1 MQMEPTLSP
10 EENQDKL
17 EQTGEEKTTTSTS
30 EKEEKKEASKPDP
43 APTPSLEI
51 AIDQLALED
60 FAGAMEKVLKND
72 QWMKLGQLVRD
83 LQQSFDS
90 QFLKVLQTK
99 KAEFIEEGGNE
110 IDFYFAPD
118 YKKNFSALLKE
129 YKQKKGK
136 HFKELEASQKA
147 NLNRKKEIIEEIKS
161 LIDQSEHNNSS
172 YRQFKNLQEAFH
184 NTGLVPRNE
193 ANNIW
198 QTYKFH
204 VERFYD
210 FLHLNRDLRDA
221 DFKHNY
227 TEKLK
232 IIERAEA
239 LAKETDVIS
248 SIRELNVLHRLW
260 KNDLG
265 PVAKEHREDLWNRFQ
280 TATKAIHHLKNEY
293 NKNIDSIHSDN
304 LVLKDKLLNDIA
316 AVIESAPA
324 NHNAWQNAIK
334 KVHGLKEQF
343 HSVGRVPKNENKR
356 LWNTFRELSR
366 EFNQAKNIF
375 YKEQKSQEKQFIEA
389 KKALIQE
396 VATILDDPNW
406 RDYVGR
412 MKAVQ
417 TDWKKTGRI
426 SRKLSNKLWEE
437 FKALTNLYFA
447 RIKNK
452 VEALSAEDQAKL
464 ASQTNFVE
472 QVLKTEAPTTP
483 KKLETFIN
491 EQVEQWQGL
500 NPEASS
506 PAQRKLM
513 QHLVGLWDA
522 SSLSAKEKASQKFAT
537 QLSLIKND
545 AEALN
550 KEHASQKKKIDE
562 IATEL
567 IQLQNNLQFFS
578 NSSSDN
584 PVVVEVNNKI
594 ELLSNQKE
602 ALSEKANAIKSFIRS
617 LKKQEEA
624 ENQKKKKAGT
634 HGAKTNYHPY
644 CFYYDHYYHYHYH
657 YHRLN

>member
-10 EENQDKL
+10 EENQDKI

-30 EKEEKKEASKPDP
+30 EKEEKKEESKPDP

-60 FAGAMEKVLKND
+60 FAGAMEKVLKNE

-280 TATKAIHHLKNEY
+280 AATKAIHHLKNEY
-293 NKNIDSIHSDN
+293 NKNIDSIHSEN

-437 FKALTNLYFA
+437 FKALTNLYFD
-447 RIKNK
+447 RLKNK
-452 VEALSAEDQAKL
+452 VEALSAADQAQL
-464 ASQTNFVE
+464 ASQNNFVE
-472 QVLKTEAPTTP
+472 ALLKTEAPTTP
-483 KKLETFIN
+483 KKLEYFID
-491 EQVEQWQGL
+491 EQAEQWLSL
-500 NPEASS
+500 NPQPNS
-506 PAQRKLM
+506 PAQKKLI
-513 QHLVGLWDA
+513 QHLVQLWEA
-522 SSLSAKEKASQKFAT
+522 TSLSAKDKATQKFNT
-537 QLSLIKND
+537 QLALIKND
-545 AEALN
+545 EAGLN
-550 KEHASQKKKIDE
+550 KEHTFLKKKIDE
-562 IATEL
+562 INTEL

-578 NSSSDN
+578 SSSNDN
-584 PVVVEVNNKI
+584 PVVVEVTTKI
-594 ELLSNQKE
+594 EKLSTQKE
-602 ALSEKANAIKSFIRS
+602 AFEEKTNAIKSLKRS
-617 LKKQEEA
+617 LKKKQQAEEESDQEELST
-624 ENQKKKKAGT
+624 E
-634 HGAKTNYHPY
+634 
-644 CFYYDHYYHYHYH
+644 D
-657 YHRLN
+657 

>member
-1 MQMEPTLSP
+1 MQMEPTMSP
-10 EENQDKL
+10 EENLNSTENQ
-17 EQTGEEKTTTSTS
+17 GEEKTPSVEENIS
-30 EKEEKKEASKPDP
+30 PPEKEEEVKPEEGEVKQAQTSQEEEEMVEKKVEAAFTINLD
-43 APTPSLEI
+43 E
-51 AIDQLALED
+51 LALEEYPAVMD
-60 FAGAMEKVLKND
+60 KILKSD
-72 QWMKLGQLVRD
+72 QWMKLGTQVREI
-83 LQQSFDS
+83 QASFE
-90 QFLKVLQTK
+90 K
-99 KAEFIEEGGNE
+99 KFQKEVQEKKETFIAEGGNE
-110 IDFYFAPD
+110 IDFYFAPE
-118 YKKNFSALLKE
+118 YKKNFSFALRE
-129 YKQKKGK
+129 YKNKKGQ
-136 HFKELEASQKA
+136 HFKEIEANQKA
-147 NLNRKKEIIEEIKS
+147 NLNRKKEIIEEIKQ
-161 LIDQSEHNNSS
+161 LIDQSEHNSTS
-172 YRQFKNLQEAFH
+172 YKQFKNLQEAFH
-184 NTGLVPRNE
+184 ATGQVPRAE
-193 ANNIW
+193 SNNIW

-210 FLHLNRDLRDA
+210 FLHLNRDLREA

-232 IIERAEA
+232 IIERAEE
-239 LAKETDVIS
+239 LAKQTDVIAS
-248 SIRELNVLHRLW
+248 MRELNNLHRLW

-265 PVAKEHREDLWNRFQ
+265 PVAHEHRDDLWNRFQ
-280 TATKAIHHLKNEY
+280 AATKAIHHLKNEY
-293 NKNIDSIHSDN
+293 NKNIDSIQEDN
-304 LVLKDKLLNDIA
+304 LAIKNGVLNEIKELLENKP
-316 AVIESAPA
+316 E

-334 KVHGLKEQF
+334 KVNSLKEKF
-343 HSVGRVPKNENKR
+343 HAVGRVPKNENKR
-356 LWNTFRELSR
+356 LWNSFRELSR
-366 EFNQAKNIF
+366 QFNHEKNHF
-375 YKEQKSQEKQFIEA
+375 YKQQKTEEKAFVDA
-389 KKALIQE
+389 KRALIDE
-396 VATILDDPNW
+396 VKAILDDPNY
-406 RDYVGR
+406 RDHINR
-412 MKAVQ
+412 MKAIQ
-417 TDWKKTGRI
+417 NDWKKTGRI
-426 SRKLSNKLWEE
+426 SRRLSNKLWEE
-437 FKALTNLYFA
+437 FKALTNLYFD

-624 ENQKKKKAGT
+624 DAVEDAEENEEE
-634 HGAKTNYHPY
+634 
-644 CFYYDHYYHYHYH
+644 
-657 YHRLN
+657 

>member
-17 EQTGEEKTTTSTS
+17 EQTGEEKTSTPTT
-30 EKEEKKEASKPDP
+30 EKVGQENTAETKVASKPP
-43 APTPSLEI
+43 ATPSLEI
-51 AIDQLALED
+51 AIDQLALEE
-60 FAGAMEKVLKND
+60 FPSALEKVLKND

-83 LQQSFDS
+83 LQQQFDA
-90 QFLKVLQTK
+90 QFLKLLQEK
-99 KAEFIEEGGNE
+99 KAEFIADGGNE

-118 YKKNFSALLKE
+118 YKKSFSNLLRE

-136 HFKELEASQKA
+136 HFKEIEANQKA

-184 NTGLVPRNE
+184 NTGQVPRNE

-239 LAKETDVIS
+239 LAQKPDVIA

-265 PVAKEHREDLWNRFQ
+265 PVAKEHREELWNRFQ
-280 TATKAIHHLKNEY
+280 TATKAIHQLKNEY
-293 NKNIDSIHSDN
+293 NKNIDSIQSEN
-304 LVLKDKLLNDIA
+304 LAQKDRLLNEIA
-316 AVIESAPA
+316 AVIETAPD

-334 KVHGLKEQF
+334 KVNALKEQF
-343 HSVGRVPKNENKR
+343 HAVGRVQKSENKR

-366 EFNQAKNIF
+366 TFNQAKNLF
-375 YKEQKSQEKQFIEA
+375 YKEQKSQEKQYVEA

-406 RDYVGR
+406 RDHVGR
-412 MKAVQ
+412 MKSVQ

-437 FKALTNLYFA
+437 FKALTNLYFD
-447 RIKNK
+447 RLKNK
-452 VEALSAEDQAKL
+452 TEALSAADQAQL
-464 ASQTNFVE
+464 ASQNNFVE
-472 QVLKTEAPTTP
+472 ALLKTEAPSTP
-483 KKLETFIN
+483 KKLENFIY
-491 EQVEQWQGL
+491 EQAAQWLSL
-500 NPEASS
+500 NPQPNS
-506 PAQRKLM
+506 PIQKKLI
-513 QHLVGLWDA
+513 QHLVQLWDA
-522 SSLSAKEKASQKFAT
+522 TSLSAKDKAVQKFNT
-537 QLSLIKND
+537 QLALIKND
-545 AEALN
+545 TNGLN
-550 KEHASQKKKIDE
+550 KEHSALKKKMDE
-562 IATEL
+562 INTEL

-578 NSSSDN
+578 SSSNEN
-584 PVVVEVNNKI
+584 PVVQEVTTKI
-594 ELLSNQKE
+594 EKLSAQKE
-602 ALSEKANAIKSFIRS
+602 ALEEKTNAIKALKRS
-617 LKKQEEA
+617 LKKQQEA
-624 ENQKKKKAGT
+624 EEVKEETDSQEE
-634 HGAKTNYHPY
+634 
-644 CFYYDHYYHYHYH
+644 
-657 YHRLN
+657 

>member
-10 EENQDKL
+10 EENQGKL

-30 EKEEKKEASKPDP
+30 EKEEKKEESKPDP
-43 APTPSLEI
+43 APKPSLEI

-280 TATKAIHHLKNEY
+280 AATKAIHHLKNEY
-293 NKNIDSIHSDN
+293 NKNIDSIHSEN

-437 FKALTNLYFA
+437 FKALTNLYFD
-447 RIKNK
+447 RLKNK
-452 VEALSAEDQAKL
+452 VEALSAADQAQL
-464 ASQTNFVE
+464 ASQNNFVE
-472 QVLKTEAPTTP
+472 ALLKTEAPTTP
-483 KKLETFIN
+483 KKLENFID
-491 EQVEQWQGL
+491 EQAEQWLSL
-500 NPEASS
+500 NPRPNS
-506 PAQRKLM
+506 PAQKKLI
-513 QHLVGLWDA
+513 QHLVQLWEA
-522 SSLSAKEKASQKFAT
+522 TSLSAKDKATQKFNT
-537 QLSLIKND
+537 QLALIKND
-545 AEALN
+545 EAGLN
-550 KEHASQKKKIDE
+550 KEHTFLKKKIDE
-562 IATEL
+562 INTEL

-578 NSSSDN
+578 SSSNDN
-584 PVVVEVNNKI
+584 PVVVEVTTKI
-594 ELLSNQKE
+594 EKLSTQKE
-602 ALSEKANAIKSFIRS
+602 AFEEKTNAIKSLKRS
-617 LKKQEEA
+617 LKKKQQAEEESTETTE
-624 ENQKKKKAGT
+624 ENE
-634 HGAKTNYHPY
+634 
-644 CFYYDHYYHYHYH
+644 D
-657 YHRLN
+657 

>member
-10 EENQDKL
+10 EENQGKL

-51 AIDQLALED
+51 VIDQLALED
-60 FAGAMEKVLKND
+60 FAGAMEKVLKNE

-280 TATKAIHHLKNEY
+280 AATKAIHHLKNEY
-293 NKNIDSIHSDN
+293 NKNIDSIHSEN
-304 LVLKDKLLNDIA
+304 LVIKDKLLNDIA

-412 MKAVQ
+412 MKTVQ

-437 FKALTNLYFA
+437 FKALTNLYFD
-447 RIKNK
+447 RLKNK
-452 VEALSAEDQAKL
+452 VEALSAADQAQL
-464 ASQTNFVE
+464 ASQNNFVE
-472 QVLKTEAPTTP
+472 ALLKTEAPTTP
-483 KKLETFIN
+483 KKLENFID
-491 EQVEQWQGL
+491 EQAEQWLSL
-500 NPEASS
+500 NPRPNS
-506 PAQRKLM
+506 PAQKKLI
-513 QHLVGLWDA
+513 QHLVQLWEA
-522 SSLSAKEKASQKFAT
+522 TSLSAKDKATQKFNT
-537 QLSLIKND
+537 QLALIKND
-545 AEALN
+545 EAGLN
-550 KEHASQKKKIDE
+550 KEHTFLKKKIDE
-562 IATEL
+562 INTEL

-578 NSSSDN
+578 SSSNDN
-584 PVVVEVNNKI
+584 PVVVEVTTKI
-594 ELLSNQKE
+594 EKLSAQKE
-602 ALSEKANAIKSFIRS
+602 AFEEKTNAIKSLKRN
-617 LKKQEEA
+617 LKKQQQAEE
-624 ENQKKKKAGT
+624 ESDQEELST
-634 HGAKTNYHPY
+634 E
-644 CFYYDHYYHYHYH
+644 D
-657 YHRLN
+657 

>member
-30 EKEEKKEASKPDP
+30 EKEEKKEALEEKEASKPET
-43 APTPSLEI
+43 APIPSLEI
-51 AIDQLALED
+51 AIDQLTLED

-110 IDFYFAPD
+110 IDFYFAPE
-118 YKKNFSALLKE
+118 YKKNFSALLKD

-239 LAKETDVIS
+239 LAKQTDVIS

-280 TATKAIHHLKNEY
+280 AATKVIHHLKNEY
-293 NKNIDSIHSDN
+293 NKNIDSIHSGN

-316 AVIESAPA
+316 AVIQSAPT

-343 HSVGRVPKNENKR
+343 HTAGRVPKNENKR

-396 VATILDDPNW
+396 VATILDNPNW

-437 FKALTNLYFA
+437 FKALTNLYFD
-447 RIKNK
+447 RLKNK
-452 VEALSAEDQAKL
+452 VEALSAADQAQL
-464 ASQTNFVE
+464 ASQNNFVE
-472 QVLKTEAPTTP
+472 ALLKTEAPTTP
-483 KKLETFIN
+483 KKLENFID
-491 EQVEQWQGL
+491 EQAEQWLSL
-500 NPEASS
+500 NPQPNS
-506 PAQRKLM
+506 PAQKKLI
-513 QHLVGLWDA
+513 QHLVQLWEA
-522 SSLSAKEKASQKFAT
+522 TSLSAKDKATHKFNT
-537 QLSLIKND
+537 QLALIKND
-545 AEALN
+545 EAGLN
-550 KEHASQKKKIDE
+550 KEHTFLKKKIDE
-562 IATEL
+562 INTEL

-578 NSSSDN
+578 SSSNDN
-584 PVVVEVNNKI
+584 PVVVEVTSKI
-594 ELLSNQKE
+594 EKLSAQKE
-602 ALSEKANAIKSFIRS
+602 AFEEKTNAIKSLKRS
-617 LKKQEEA
+617 LNKKQQAEE
-624 ENQKKKKAGT
+624 ESDQEELST
-634 HGAKTNYHPY
+634 E
-644 CFYYDHYYHYHYH
+644 D
-657 YHRLN
+657 

>member
-30 EKEEKKEASKPDP
+30 EKEEKKEALEEKEASKPETVP
-43 APTPSLEI
+43 IPSLEI

-110 IDFYFAPD
+110 IDFYFAPE
-118 YKKNFSALLKE
+118 YKKNFSALLKD

-172 YRQFKNLQEAFH
+172 YRKFKNLQEAFH

-239 LAKETDVIS
+239 LAKQTDVIS

-280 TATKAIHHLKNEY
+280 AATKVIHHLKNEY
-293 NKNIDSIHSDN
+293 NKNIDSIHSEN

-316 AVIESAPA
+316 AVIKSAPT

-343 HSVGRVPKNENKR
+343 HTAGRVPKNENKR

-375 YKEQKSQEKQFIEA
+375 YKEQKNQEKQFIEA

-437 FKALTNLYFA
+437 FKALTNLYFD
-447 RIKNK
+447 RLKNK
-452 VEALSAEDQAKL
+452 VEAFSAADQAQL
-464 ASQTNFVE
+464 ASQNNFVE
-472 QVLKTEAPTTP
+472 DLLKAEAPSTP
-483 KKLETFIN
+483 KKLEHFID
-491 EQVEQWQGL
+491 EQAEQWLSL
-500 NPEASS
+500 NPQPNS
-506 PAQRKLM
+506 PAQKKLI
-513 QHLVGLWDA
+513 QHLVQLWEA
-522 SSLSAKEKASQKFAT
+522 TSLSVKDKATQKFNT
-537 QLSLIKND
+537 QLALVKND
-545 AEALN
+545 ETGLN
-550 KEHASQKKKIDE
+550 KEHTFLKKKIDE
-562 IATEL
+562 INTEL

-578 NSSSDN
+578 SSSNDN
-584 PVVVEVNNKI
+584 PVVVEVTSKI
-594 ELLSNQKE
+594 EKLSAQKE
-602 ALSEKANAIKSFIRS
+602 AFEEKTNAIKSLKRS
-617 LKKQEEA
+617 LKKKQQAEEESTETTE
-624 ENQKKKKAGT
+624 ENE
-634 HGAKTNYHPY
+634 
-644 CFYYDHYYHYHYH
+644 D
-657 YHRLN
+657 

>member
-1 MQMEPTLSP
+1 MEPTLSP

-60 FAGAMEKVLKND
+60 FAGAMEKVLKNE

-437 FKALTNLYFA
+437 FKALTNLYFD
-447 RIKNK
+447 RLKNK
-452 VEALSAEDQAKL
+452 VEALSAADQAQL
-464 ASQTNFVE
+464 ASQNNFVE
-472 QVLKTEAPTTP
+472 ALLKTEAPTTP
-483 KKLETFIN
+483 KKLENFID
-491 EQVEQWQGL
+491 EQAEQWLIL
-500 NPEASS
+500 NPRPNS
-506 PAQRKLM
+506 PAQKKLI
-513 QHLVGLWDA
+513 QHLVQLWEA
-522 SSLSAKEKASQKFAT
+522 TSLSAKDKATQKFNT
-537 QLSLIKND
+537 QLALIKND
-545 AEALN
+545 EAGLN
-550 KEHASQKKKIDE
+550 KEHTFLKKKIDE
-562 IATEL
+562 INTEL

-578 NSSSDN
+578 SSSNDN
-584 PVVVEVNNKI
+584 PVVVEVTTKI
-594 ELLSNQKE
+594 EKLSTQKE
-602 ALSEKANAIKSFIRS
+602 AFEEKTKAIKSLKRS
-617 LKKQEEA
+617 LKKKQQAEEESTETTE
-624 ENQKKKKAGT
+624 ENE
-634 HGAKTNYHPY
+634 
-644 CFYYDHYYHYHYH
+644 D
-657 YHRLN
+657 

>member
-1 MQMEPTLSP
+1 MEPTLSP

-60 FAGAMEKVLKND
+60 FAGAMEKVLKNE

-437 FKALTNLYFA
+437 FKALTNLYFD
-447 RIKNK
+447 RLKNK
-452 VEALSAEDQAKL
+452 VEALSAADQAQL
-464 ASQTNFVE
+464 ASQNNFVE
-472 QVLKTEAPTTP
+472 ALLKTEAPTTP
-483 KKLETFIN
+483 KKLENFID
-491 EQVEQWQGL
+491 EQAEQWLSL
-500 NPEASS
+500 NPRPNS
-506 PAQRKLM
+506 PAQKKLI
-513 QHLVGLWDA
+513 QHLVQLWEA
-522 SSLSAKEKASQKFAT
+522 TSLSAKDKATQKFNT
-537 QLSLIKND
+537 QLALIKND
-545 AEALN
+545 EAGLN
-550 KEHASQKKKIDE
+550 KEHTFLKKKIDE
-562 IATEL
+562 INTEL

-578 NSSSDN
+578 SSSNDN
-584 PVVVEVNNKI
+584 PVVVEVTTKI
-594 ELLSNQKE
+594 EKLSTQKE
-602 ALSEKANAIKSFIRS
+602 AFEEKTKAIKSLKRS
-617 LKKQEEA
+617 LKKKQQAEEESTETTE
-624 ENQKKKKAGT
+624 ENE
-634 HGAKTNYHPY
+634 
-644 CFYYDHYYHYHYH
+644 D
-657 YHRLN
+657 

>member
-60 FAGAMEKVLKND
+60 FAGAMEKVLKNE

-437 FKALTNLYFA
+437 FKALTNLYFD
-447 RIKNK
+447 RLKNK
-452 VEALSAEDQAKL
+452 VEALSAADQAQL
-464 ASQTNFVE
+464 ASQNNFVE
-472 QVLKTEAPTTP
+472 ALLKTEAPTTP
-483 KKLETFIN
+483 KKLENFID
-491 EQVEQWQGL
+491 EQAEQWLSL
-500 NPEASS
+500 NPRPNS
-506 PAQRKLM
+506 PAQKKLI
-513 QHLVGLWDA
+513 QHLVQLWEA
-522 SSLSAKEKASQKFAT
+522 TSLSAKDKATQKFNT
-537 QLSLIKND
+537 QLALIKND
-545 AEALN
+545 EAGLN
-550 KEHASQKKKIDE
+550 KEHTFLKKKIDE
-562 IATEL
+562 INTEL

-578 NSSSDN
+578 SSSNDN
-584 PVVVEVNNKI
+584 PVVVEVTTKI
-594 ELLSNQKE
+594 EKLSTQKE
-602 ALSEKANAIKSFIRS
+602 AFEEKTKAIKSLKRS
-617 LKKQEEA
+617 LKKKQQAEEESTETTE
-624 ENQKKKKAGT
+624 ENE
-634 HGAKTNYHPY
+634 
-644 CFYYDHYYHYHYH
+644 D
-657 YHRLN
+657 

>member
-1 MQMEPTLSP
+1 MQMEPTMSP
-10 EENQDKL
+10 EENLNSTENQ
-17 EQTGEEKTTTSTS
+17 GEEKTPSVEENIS
-30 EKEEKKEASKPDP
+30 PPEKEEEVKPVEGEVPPAQTSQEEEEKVEKKDEAAFTINLD
-43 APTPSLEI
+43 E
-51 AIDQLALED
+51 LALEEYPAVMD
-60 FAGAMEKVLKND
+60 KILKSD
-72 QWMKLGQLVRD
+72 QWMKLGTQVREI
-83 LQQSFDS
+83 QASFE
-90 QFLKVLQTK
+90 K
-99 KAEFIEEGGNE
+99 KFQKEVQEKKETFIAEGGNE
-110 IDFYFAPD
+110 IDFYFAPE
-118 YKKNFSALLKE
+118 YKKNFSFALRE
-129 YKQKKGK
+129 YKSKKGQ
-136 HFKELEASQKA
+136 HFKEIEANQKA
-147 NLNRKKEIIEEIKS
+147 NLSRKKEIIEEIKQ
-161 LIDQSEHNNSS
+161 LIDQSEHNSTS
-172 YRQFKNLQEAFH
+172 YKQFKNLQEAFH
-184 NTGLVPRNE
+184 ATGQVPRAE
-193 ANNIW
+193 SNNIW

-210 FLHLNRDLRDA
+210 FLHLNRDLREA

-232 IIERAEA
+232 IIERAEE
-239 LAKETDVIS
+239 LAKQTDVIAS
-248 SIRELNVLHRLW
+248 MRELNNLHRLW

-265 PVAKEHREDLWNRFQ
+265 PVAHEHREDLWNRFQ
-280 TATKAIHHLKNEY
+280 AATKAIHHLKNEY
-293 NKNIDSIHSDN
+293 NKNIDSIQEDN
-304 LVLKDKLLNDIA
+304 LAIKNGVLNEIKELLENKP
-316 AVIESAPA
+316 E

-334 KVHGLKEQF
+334 KVNSLKEKF
-343 HSVGRVPKNENKR
+343 HAVGRVPKNENKR
-356 LWNTFRELSR
+356 LWNSFRELSR
-366 EFNQAKNIF
+366 QFNQEKNHF
-375 YKEQKSQEKQFIEA
+375 YKQQKTEEKAFVDA
-389 KKALIQE
+389 KRALIDE
-396 VATILDDPNW
+396 VKAILDDPNY
-406 RDYVGR
+406 RDHINR
-412 MKAVQ
+412 MKAIQ
-417 TDWKKTGRI
+417 NDWKKTGRI
-426 SRKLSNKLWEE
+426 SRRLSNKLWEE
-437 FKALTNLYFA
+437 FKALTNLYFD

-624 ENQKKKKAGT
+624 DAVEDAEESG
-634 HGAKTNYHPY
+634 
-644 CFYYDHYYHYHYH
+644 DE
-657 YHRLN
+657 

>member
-1 MQMEPTLSP
+1 MQMEPTMSP
-10 EENQDKL
+10 EENLNSTENQ
-17 EQTGEEKTTTSTS
+17 GEEKTPSVEENIS
-30 EKEEKKEASKPDP
+30 PPEKEEEVKPEEVEVKASQTSQEEEEKVETKVEAAFTINLD
-43 APTPSLEI
+43 E
-51 AIDQLALED
+51 LALEEYP
-60 FAGAMEKVLKND
+60 AVMNKILKSD
-72 QWMKLGQLVRD
+72 QWMKLGTQVREI
-83 LQQSFDS
+83 QASFE
-90 QFLKVLQTK
+90 K
-99 KAEFIEEGGNE
+99 KFQKEVQEKKETFIAEGGNE
-110 IDFYFAPD
+110 IDFYFAPE
-118 YKKNFSALLKE
+118 YKKNFSFALRE
-129 YKQKKGK
+129 YKNKKGQ
-136 HFKELEASQKA
+136 HFKEIEANQKA
-147 NLNRKKEIIEEIKS
+147 NLSRKKEIIEEIKQ
-161 LIDQSEHNNSS
+161 LIDQSEHNSTS
-172 YRQFKNLQEAFH
+172 YKQFKNLQEAFH
-184 NTGLVPRNE
+184 ATGQVPRAE
-193 ANNIW
+193 SNNIW

-210 FLHLNRDLRDA
+210 FLHLNRDLREA

-232 IIERAEA
+232 IIERAEE
-239 LAKETDVIS
+239 LAKQTDVIAS
-248 SIRELNVLHRLW
+248 MRELNNLHRLW

-265 PVAKEHREDLWNRFQ
+265 PVAHEHREDLWNRFQ
-280 TATKAIHHLKNEY
+280 AATKAIHHLKNEY
-293 NKNIDSIHSDN
+293 NKNIDSIQEDN
-304 LVLKDKLLNDIA
+304 LAVKNGVLNEIKELLENKP
-316 AVIESAPA
+316 E

-334 KVHGLKEQF
+334 KVNTLKEKF
-343 HSVGRVPKNENKR
+343 HAVGRVPKNENKR
-356 LWNTFRELSR
+356 LWNSFRELSR
-366 EFNQAKNIF
+366 QFNQEKNHF
-375 YKEQKSQEKQFIEA
+375 YKQQKTEEKAFVDA
-389 KKALIQE
+389 KRALIDE
-396 VATILDDPNW
+396 VKAILDDPNY
-406 RDYVGR
+406 RDHINR
-412 MKAVQ
+412 MKAIQ
-417 TDWKKTGRI
+417 NDWKKTGRI
-426 SRKLSNKLWEE
+426 SRRLSNKLWEE
-437 FKALTNLYFA
+437 FKALTNLYFD

-491 EQVEQWQGL
+491 EQVEQWRGL

-522 SSLSAKEKASQKFAT
+522 SSLSAKEKASQKFTT

-624 ENQKKKKAGT
+624 DAVEDAEENEEE
-634 HGAKTNYHPY
+634 
-644 CFYYDHYYHYHYH
+644 
-657 YHRLN
+657 

>member
-1 MQMEPTLSP
+1 MQMEPTMSP
-10 EENQDKL
+10 EENLNSTENQ
-17 EQTGEEKTTTSTS
+17 GEEKTPSVEENIS
-30 EKEEKKEASKPDP
+30 PPEKEEEVKPEEVEVKASQTSQEEEEKVETKIEAAFTMNLD
-43 APTPSLEI
+43 E
-51 AIDQLALED
+51 LALEEYPAVMD
-60 FAGAMEKVLKND
+60 KILKSD
-72 QWMKLGQLVRD
+72 QWMKLGTQVREI
-83 LQQSFDS
+83 QASFE
-90 QFLKVLQTK
+90 K
-99 KAEFIEEGGNE
+99 KFQKEVQEKKETFIAEGGNE
-110 IDFYFAPD
+110 IDFYFAPE
-118 YKKNFSALLKE
+118 YKKNFSFALRE
-129 YKQKKGK
+129 YKNKKGQ
-136 HFKELEASQKA
+136 HFKEIEANQKA
-147 NLNRKKEIIEEIKS
+147 NLSRKKEIIEEIKQ
-161 LIDQSEHNNSS
+161 LIDQSEHNSTS
-172 YRQFKNLQEAFH
+172 YKQFKNLQEAFH
-184 NTGLVPRNE
+184 ATGQVPRAE
-193 ANNIW
+193 SNNIW

-210 FLHLNRDLRDA
+210 FLHLNRDLREA

-232 IIERAEA
+232 IIERAEE
-239 LAKETDVIS
+239 LAKQTDVIAS
-248 SIRELNVLHRLW
+248 MRELNNLHRLW

-265 PVAKEHREDLWNRFQ
+265 PVAHEHREDLWNRFQ
-280 TATKAIHHLKNEY
+280 AATKAIHHLKNEY
-293 NKNIDSIHSDN
+293 NKNIDSIQEDN
-304 LVLKDKLLNDIA
+304 LAIKNGVLNEIKELLENKP
-316 AVIESAPA
+316 E

-334 KVHGLKEQF
+334 KVNTLKEKF
-343 HSVGRVPKNENKR
+343 HAVGRVPKNENKR
-356 LWNTFRELSR
+356 LWNSFRELSR
-366 EFNQAKNIF
+366 QFNQEKNHF
-375 YKEQKSQEKQFIEA
+375 YKQQKTEEKAFVDA
-389 KKALIQE
+389 KRALIDE
-396 VATILDDPNW
+396 VKAILDDPNY
-406 RDYVGR
+406 RDHINR
-412 MKAVQ
+412 MKAIQ
-417 TDWKKTGRI
+417 NDWKKTGRI
-426 SRKLSNKLWEE
+426 SRRLSNKLWEE
-437 FKALTNLYFA
+437 FKALTNLYFD

-550 KEHASQKKKIDE
+550 KEHTSQKKKIDE

-624 ENQKKKKAGT
+624 DAVEDVEESG
-634 HGAKTNYHPY
+634 
-644 CFYYDHYYHYHYH
+644 DE
-657 YHRLN
+657 

>member
-30 EKEEKKEASKPDP
+30 EKEEKKEESKPDP

-60 FAGAMEKVLKND
+60 FAGAMEKVLKNE

-280 TATKAIHHLKNEY
+280 AATKAIHHLKNEY
-293 NKNIDSIHSDN
+293 NKNIDSIHSEN

-437 FKALTNLYFA
+437 FKALTNLYFD
-447 RIKNK
+447 RLKNK
-452 VEALSAEDQAKL
+452 VEALSAADQAQL
-464 ASQTNFVE
+464 ASQNNFVE
-472 QVLKTEAPTTP
+472 ALLKTEAPTTP
-483 KKLETFIN
+483 KKLEYFID
-491 EQVEQWQGL
+491 EQAEQWLSL
-500 NPEASS
+500 NPQPNS
-506 PAQRKLM
+506 PAQKKLI
-513 QHLVGLWDA
+513 QHLVQLWEA
-522 SSLSAKEKASQKFAT
+522 TSLSAKDKATQKFNT
-537 QLSLIKND
+537 QLALIKND
-545 AEALN
+545 EAGLN
-550 KEHASQKKKIDE
+550 KEHTFLKKKIDE
-562 IATEL
+562 INTEL

-578 NSSSDN
+578 SSSNDN
-584 PVVVEVNNKI
+584 PVVVEVTTKI
-594 ELLSNQKE
+594 EKLSTQKE
-602 ALSEKANAIKSFIRS
+602 AFEEKTNAIKSLKRS
-617 LKKQEEA
+617 LKKKQQAEEESDQEELST
-624 ENQKKKKAGT
+624 E
-634 HGAKTNYHPY
+634 
-644 CFYYDHYYHYHYH
+644 D
-657 YHRLN
+657 

>member
-1 MQMEPTLSP
+1 MQMEPTMSP
-10 EENQDKL
+10 EENLNSTENQ
-17 EQTGEEKTTTSTS
+17 GEEKTPSVEENIS
-30 EKEEKKEASKPDP
+30 PPEKEDEVKPAQTSQQEEEKVEKKVEAVFTINLD
-43 APTPSLEI
+43 E
-51 AIDQLALED
+51 LALEEYPAVMD
-60 FAGAMEKVLKND
+60 KILKSD
-72 QWMKLGQLVRD
+72 QWMKLGTQVREI
-83 LQQSFDS
+83 QASFE
-90 QFLKVLQTK
+90 K
-99 KAEFIEEGGNE
+99 KFQKEVQEKKETFIAEGGNE
-110 IDFYFAPD
+110 IDFYFAPE
-118 YKKNFSALLKE
+118 YKKNFSFALRE
-129 YKQKKGK
+129 YKNKKGQ
-136 HFKELEASQKA
+136 HFKEIEANQKA
-147 NLNRKKEIIEEIKS
+147 NLSRKKEIIEEIKQ
-161 LIDQSEHNNSS
+161 LIDQSEHNSTS
-172 YRQFKNLQEAFH
+172 YKQFKNLQEAFH
-184 NTGLVPRNE
+184 ATGQVPRAE
-193 ANNIW
+193 SNNIW

-210 FLHLNRDLRDA
+210 FLHLNRDLREA

-232 IIERAEA
+232 IIERAEE
-239 LAKETDVIS
+239 LAKQTDVIAS
-248 SIRELNVLHRLW
+248 MRELNNLHRLW

-265 PVAKEHREDLWNRFQ
+265 PVAHEHREDLWNRFQ
-280 TATKAIHHLKNEY
+280 AATKAIHHLKNEY
-293 NKNIDSIHSDN
+293 NKNIDSIQEDN
-304 LVLKDKLLNDIA
+304 LAIKNGVLNEIKELLENKP
-316 AVIESAPA
+316 E

-334 KVHGLKEQF
+334 KVNTLKEKF
-343 HSVGRVPKNENKR
+343 HAVGRVPKNENKR
-356 LWNTFRELSR
+356 LWNSFRELSR
-366 EFNQAKNIF
+366 QFNQEKNHF
-375 YKEQKSQEKQFIEA
+375 YKQQKTEEKAFIDA
-389 KKALIQE
+389 KRALIDE
-396 VATILDDPNW
+396 VKAILDDPNY
-406 RDYVGR
+406 RDHINR
-412 MKAVQ
+412 MKAIQ
-417 TDWKKTGRI
+417 NDWKKTGRI
-426 SRKLSNKLWEE
+426 SRRLSNKLWEE
-437 FKALTNLYFA
+437 FKALTNLYFD

-624 ENQKKKKAGT
+624 NTEEDADENEEE
-634 HGAKTNYHPY
+634 
-644 CFYYDHYYHYHYH
+644 
-657 YHRLN
+657 

>member
-1 MQMEPTLSP
+1 MQMEPTMSP
-10 EENQDKL
+10 EENLNSTENQ
-17 EQTGEEKTTTSTS
+17 GEEKTPSVEENIS
-30 EKEEKKEASKPDP
+30 PPEKEEDVKPEEVEVKPTQTSQKEEEKVETKVEAAFTMNLD
-43 APTPSLEI
+43 E
-51 AIDQLALED
+51 LALEEYPAVMD
-60 FAGAMEKVLKND
+60 KILKSD
-72 QWMKLGQLVRD
+72 QWMKLGTQVREI
-83 LQQSFDS
+83 QASFE
-90 QFLKVLQTK
+90 K
-99 KAEFIEEGGNE
+99 KFQKEVQEKKETFIAEGGNE
-110 IDFYFAPD
+110 IDFYFAPE
-118 YKKNFSALLKE
+118 YKKNFSFALRE
-129 YKQKKGK
+129 YKNKKGQ
-136 HFKELEASQKA
+136 HFKEIEANQKA
-147 NLNRKKEIIEEIKS
+147 NLSRKKEIIEEIKQ
-161 LIDQSEHNNSS
+161 LIDQSEHNSTS
-172 YRQFKNLQEAFH
+172 YKQFKNLQEAFH
-184 NTGLVPRNE
+184 ATGQVPRAE
-193 ANNIW
+193 SNNIW

-210 FLHLNRDLRDA
+210 FLHLNRDLREA

-232 IIERAEA
+232 IIERAEE
-239 LAKETDVIS
+239 LAKQTDVIAS
-248 SIRELNVLHRLW
+248 MRELNNLHRLW

-265 PVAKEHREDLWNRFQ
+265 PVAHEHREDLWNRFQ
-280 TATKAIHHLKNEY
+280 AATKAIHHLKNEY
-293 NKNIDSIHSDN
+293 NKNIDSIQEDN
-304 LVLKDKLLNDIA
+304 LAIKNGVLNEIKELLENKP
-316 AVIESAPA
+316 E

-334 KVHGLKEQF
+334 KVNTLKEKF
-343 HSVGRVPKNENKR
+343 HAVGRVPKNENKR
-356 LWNTFRELSR
+356 LWNSFRELSR
-366 EFNQAKNIF
+366 QFNQEKNHF
-375 YKEQKSQEKQFIEA
+375 YKQQKTEEKAFVDA
-389 KKALIQE
+389 KRALIDE
-396 VATILDDPNW
+396 VKAILDDPNY
-406 RDYVGR
+406 RDHINR
-412 MKAVQ
+412 MKAIQ
-417 TDWKKTGRI
+417 NDWKKTGRI
-426 SRKLSNKLWEE
+426 SRRLSNKLWEE
-437 FKALTNLYFA
+437 FKALTNLYFD

-522 SSLSAKEKASQKFAT
+522 SSLSAKEKGSQKFAT

-550 KEHASQKKKIDE
+550 KEHTSQKKKIDE

-624 ENQKKKKAGT
+624 DAVEDVEESG
-634 HGAKTNYHPY
+634 
-644 CFYYDHYYHYHYH
+644 DE
-657 YHRLN
+657 

>member
-30 EKEEKKEASKPDP
+30 EKEEKKEALEEKEASKPET
-43 APTPSLEI
+43 APIPSLEI
-51 AIDQLALED
+51 AIDQLTLED

-110 IDFYFAPD
+110 IDFYFAPE
-118 YKKNFSALLKE
+118 YKKNFSALLKD

-239 LAKETDVIS
+239 LAKQTDVIS

-280 TATKAIHHLKNEY
+280 AATKVIHHLKNEY
-293 NKNIDSIHSDN
+293 NKNIDSIHSGN

-316 AVIESAPA
+316 AVIQSAPT

-343 HSVGRVPKNENKR
+343 HTAGRVPKNENKR

-437 FKALTNLYFA
+437 FKALTNLYFD
-447 RIKNK
+447 RLKNK
-452 VEALSAEDQAKL
+452 VEALSAADQAQL
-464 ASQTNFVE
+464 ASQNNFVE
-472 QVLKTEAPTTP
+472 ALLKTEAPTTP
-483 KKLETFIN
+483 KKLENFID
-491 EQVEQWQGL
+491 EQAEQWLSL
-500 NPEASS
+500 NPQPNS
-506 PAQRKLM
+506 PAQKKLI
-513 QHLVGLWDA
+513 QHLVQLWEA
-522 SSLSAKEKASQKFAT
+522 TSLSAKDKATQKFNT
-537 QLSLIKND
+537 QLALIKND
-545 AEALN
+545 EAGLN
-550 KEHASQKKKIDE
+550 KEHTFLKKKIDE
-562 IATEL
+562 INTEL

-578 NSSSDN
+578 SSSNDN
-584 PVVVEVNNKI
+584 PVVVEVTSKI
-594 ELLSNQKE
+594 EKLSAQKE
-602 ALSEKANAIKSFIRS
+602 AFEEKTNAIKSLKRS
-617 LKKQEEA
+617 LNKKQQAEE
-624 ENQKKKKAGT
+624 ESDQEELST
-634 HGAKTNYHPY
+634 E
-644 CFYYDHYYHYHYH
+644 D
-657 YHRLN
+657 

>member
-1 MQMEPTLSP
+1 MQMEPTMSP
-10 EENQDKL
+10 EENLNSTENQ
-17 EQTGEEKTTTSTS
+17 GEEKTPSVEENIS
-30 EKEEKKEASKPDP
+30 PPEKEEEVKPVEGEVPPAQTSQEEEEMVEKKVEAAFTINLD
-43 APTPSLEI
+43 E
-51 AIDQLALED
+51 LALEEYPAVMD
-60 FAGAMEKVLKND
+60 KILKSD
-72 QWMKLGQLVRD
+72 QWMKLGTQVREI
-83 LQQSFDS
+83 QASFE
-90 QFLKVLQTK
+90 K
-99 KAEFIEEGGNE
+99 KFQKEVQEKKETFIAEGGNE
-110 IDFYFAPD
+110 IDFYFAPK
-118 YKKNFSALLKE
+118 YKKNFSFALRE
-129 YKQKKGK
+129 YKNKKGQ
-136 HFKELEASQKA
+136 HFKEIEANQKA
-147 NLNRKKEIIEEIKS
+147 NLNRKKEIIEEIKQ
-161 LIDQSEHNNSS
+161 LIDQSEHNSTS
-172 YRQFKNLQEAFH
+172 YKQFKNLQEAFH
-184 NTGLVPRNE
+184 ATGQVPRAE
-193 ANNIW
+193 SNNIW

-210 FLHLNRDLRDA
+210 FLHLNRDLREA

-232 IIERAEA
+232 IIERAEE
-239 LAKETDVIS
+239 LAKQTDVIAS
-248 SIRELNVLHRLW
+248 MRELNNLHRLW

-265 PVAKEHREDLWNRFQ
+265 PVAHEHREDLWNRFQ
-280 TATKAIHHLKNEY
+280 AATKAIHHLKNEY
-293 NKNIDSIHSDN
+293 NKNIDSIQEDN
-304 LVLKDKLLNDIA
+304 LAIKNGVLNEIKELLENKP
-316 AVIESAPA
+316 E

-334 KVHGLKEQF
+334 KVNSLKEKF
-343 HSVGRVPKNENKR
+343 HAVGRVPKNENKR
-356 LWNTFRELSR
+356 LWNSFRELSR
-366 EFNQAKNIF
+366 QFNHEKNHF
-375 YKEQKSQEKQFIEA
+375 YKQQKTEEKAFVDA
-389 KKALIQE
+389 KRALIDK
-396 VATILDDPNW
+396 VKAILDDPNY
-406 RDYVGR
+406 RDHINR
-412 MKAVQ
+412 MKAIQ
-417 TDWKKTGRI
+417 NDWKKTGRI
-426 SRKLSNKLWEE
+426 SRRLSNKLWEE
-437 FKALTNLYFA
+437 FKALTNLYFD

-602 ALSEKANAIKSFIRS
+602 ALSEKANAIKSFTRS
-617 LKKQEEA
+617 LKKQEQADAVEDA
-624 ENQKKKKAGT
+624 EENEEE
-634 HGAKTNYHPY
+634 
-644 CFYYDHYYHYHYH
+644 
-657 YHRLN
+657 

>member
-10 EENQDKL
+10 EENQDKI

-60 FAGAMEKVLKND
+60 FAGAMEKVLKNE

-280 TATKAIHHLKNEY
+280 AATKAIHHLKNEY
-293 NKNIDSIHSDN
+293 NKNIDSIHSEN

-437 FKALTNLYFA
+437 FKALTNLYFD
-447 RIKNK
+447 RLKNK
-452 VEALSAEDQAKL
+452 VEALSAADQAQL
-464 ASQTNFVE
+464 ASQNNFVE
-472 QVLKTEAPTTP
+472 ALLKTEAPTTP
-483 KKLETFIN
+483 KKLEYFID
-491 EQVEQWQGL
+491 EQAEQWLSL
-500 NPEASS
+500 NPQPNS
-506 PAQRKLM
+506 PAQKKLI
-513 QHLVGLWDA
+513 QHLVQLWEA
-522 SSLSAKEKASQKFAT
+522 TSLSAKDKATQKFNT
-537 QLSLIKND
+537 QLALIKND
-545 AEALN
+545 EAGLN
-550 KEHASQKKKIDE
+550 KEHTFLKKKIDE
-562 IATEL
+562 INTEL

-578 NSSSDN
+578 SSSNDN
-584 PVVVEVNNKI
+584 PVVVEVTTKI
-594 ELLSNQKE
+594 EKLSTQKE
-602 ALSEKANAIKSFIRS
+602 AFEEKTNAIKSLKRS
-617 LKKQEEA
+617 LKKKQQAEEESDQEELST
-624 ENQKKKKAGT
+624 E
-634 HGAKTNYHPY
+634 
-644 CFYYDHYYHYHYH
+644 D
-657 YHRLN
+657 

>member
-30 EKEEKKEASKPDP
+30 EKEEKKEALEEKEASKPET
-43 APTPSLEI
+43 APIPSLEI
-51 AIDQLALED
+51 AIDQLTLED

-110 IDFYFAPD
+110 IDFYFAPE
-118 YKKNFSALLKE
+118 YKKNFSALLKD

-239 LAKETDVIS
+239 LAKQTDVIS

-280 TATKAIHHLKNEY
+280 AATKVIHHLKNEY
-293 NKNIDSIHSDN
+293 NKNIDSIHSGN

-316 AVIESAPA
+316 AVIQSAPT

-343 HSVGRVPKNENKR
+343 HTAGRVPKNENKR

-437 FKALTNLYFA
+437 FKALTNLYFD
-447 RIKNK
+447 RLKNK
-452 VEALSAEDQAKL
+452 VEALSAADQAQL
-464 ASQTNFVE
+464 ASQNNFVE
-472 QVLKTEAPTTP
+472 ALLKTEAPTTP
-483 KKLETFIN
+483 KKLENFID
-491 EQVEQWQGL
+491 EQAEQWLSL
-500 NPEASS
+500 NPQPNS
-506 PAQRKLM
+506 PAQKKLI
-513 QHLVGLWDA
+513 QHLVQLWEA
-522 SSLSAKEKASQKFAT
+522 TSLSAKDKATHKFNT
-537 QLSLIKND
+537 QLALIKND
-545 AEALN
+545 EAGLN
-550 KEHASQKKKIDE
+550 KEHTFLKKKIDE
-562 IATEL
+562 INTEL

-578 NSSSDN
+578 SSSNDN
-584 PVVVEVNNKI
+584 PVVVEVTSKI
-594 ELLSNQKE
+594 EKLSAQKE
-602 ALSEKANAIKSFIRS
+602 AFEEKTNAIKSLKRS
-617 LKKQEEA
+617 LNKKQQAEE
-624 ENQKKKKAGT
+624 ESDQEELST
-634 HGAKTNYHPY
+634 E
-644 CFYYDHYYHYHYH
+644 D
-657 YHRLN
+657 